1 MVSTAIKNW
10 DNQNWLAS
18 KKYILSLN
26 KFLIRFNK
34 LNSNSQILD
43 IGCGRG
49 KIIGSLSLK
58 LKLKNKPVGIDLVN
72 HKDKD
77 KRVNFKK
84 TDALSFFSTNKRKF
98 DLILIKQTIH
108 LLPFN
113 QLKTLLTQLTK
124 NLNSQGKIFIFMINP
139 NKNEFPQFALMK
151 KKFSISLKHQRK
163 ISKLIYKLY
172 PQRILKNFSY
182 SVKIS
187 KKDYT
192 KMVSKRFMSILLNLS
207 KNQILSGI
215 NEINSKYKKELRFND
230 KLVCIIIKKN

>member
-1 MVSTAIKNW
+1 MVSTVIKNW

-84 TDALSFFSTNKRKF
+84 IDALSFFSTNKRKF

-124 NLNSQGKIFIFMINP
+124 NLNPQGKIFIFMINP
-139 NKNEFPQFALMK
+139 IKNEFPQFALMK

>member
-108 LLPFN
+108 LLPLN
-113 QLKTLLTQLTK
+113 QLKILLVQMKK
-124 NLNSQGKIFIFMINP
+124 NLNPQGKIFIFMINP
-139 NKNEFPQFALMK
+139 IKNEFPQFALMK

>member
-124 NLNSQGKIFIFMINP
+124 NLNPQGKIFIFMINP

>member
-108 LLPFN
+108 LLPLN

-124 NLNSQGKIFIFMINP
+124 NLNPQGKIFIFMINP
-139 NKNEFPQFALMK
+139 IKNEFPQFALMK

>member
-18 KKYILSLN
+18 KKYILALN

-49 KIIGSLSLK
+49 KIVGSLSSK
-58 LKLKNKPVGIDLVN
+58 LKLKNKPIGIDLIN

-84 TDALSFFSTNKRKF
+84 IDALSFFSTNKRKF

-108 LLPFN
+108 LLPLN

-124 NLNSQGKIFIFMINP
+124 NLNPQGKIFIFMINP
-139 NKNEFPQFALMK
+139 YKNEFPQFALMK

-192 KMVSKRFMSILLNLS
+192 KMISKRFMSILLNLS

>member
-1 MVSTAIKNW
+1 MVSTVIKNW

-26 KFLIRFNK
+26 KFLIKFNK

-58 LKLKNKPVGIDLVN
+58 LKLKNKPVGIDLIN

-108 LLPFN
+108 LLPLN

-124 NLNSQGKIFIFMINP
+124 NLNPQGKIFIFMINP
-139 NKNEFPQFALMK
+139 YKNEFPQFALMK

>member
-1 MVSTAIKNW
+1 MVSTVIKNW

-49 KIIGSLSLK
+49 KIIGTLSLK

-72 HKDKD
+72 HKDKN

-108 LLPFN
+108 LLPLN

-124 NLNSQGKIFIFMINP
+124 NLNPQGKIFIFMINP
-139 NKNEFPQFALMK
+139 YKNEFPQFALMK

>member
-10 DNQNWLAS
+10 DNQYWLAS
-18 KKYILSLN
+18 KKYISSIN
-26 KFLIRFNK
+26 KFLIKFNK
-34 LNSNSQILD
+34 LNKNSRILD

-49 KIIGSLSLK
+49 KIVGSLSSK

-84 TDALSFFSTNKRKF
+84 IDALSFFHTNKRKF

-113 QLKTLLTQLTK
+113 QLKILLAELNK
-124 NLNSQGKIFIFMINP
+124 NLSPQGKIFIFMINP
-139 NKNEFPQFALMK
+139 IKNEFPQFALMK
-151 KKFSISLKHQRK
+151 KKFSTSLKYQMK
-163 ISKLIYKLY
+163 ISKLIYKKY

-187 KKDYT
+187 KKDYI
-192 KMVSKRFMSILLNLS
+192 KMVSNRFMSLLINLT

-230 KLVCIIIKKN
+230 KLICIIIKKN

>member
-108 LLPFN
+108 LLPLN

-124 NLNSQGKIFIFMINP
+124 NLNPQGKIFIFMINP
-139 NKNEFPQFALMK
+139 YKNEFPQFALMK

>member
-34 LNSNSQILD
+34 LNSNSKILD

-84 TDALSFFSTNKRKF
+84 IDALSFFSKNKRKF

-108 LLPFN
+108 LLPLN
-113 QLKTLLTQLTK
+113 QLKILLVQMKK
-124 NLNSQGKIFIFMINP
+124 NLNPQGKIFIFMINP
-139 NKNEFPQFALMK
+139 IKNEFPQFALMK
-151 KKFSISLKHQRK
+151 KKFSISLNHQRK

>member
-26 KFLIRFNK
+26 KFLIKFNK
-34 LNSNSQILD
+34 LNKNSRILD

-84 TDALSFFSTNKRKF
+84 IDALSFFSTNKKKF

-113 QLKTLLTQLTK
+113 QLKILLVQMKK
-124 NLNSQGKIFIFMINP
+124 NLNPQGKIFIFMINP
-139 NKNEFPQFALMK
+139 YKNEFPQFALMK
-151 KKFSISLKHQRK
+151 KKFSTSLKYQIK

-182 SVKIS
+182 RVKIS

-192 KMVSKRFMSILLNLS
+192 KMVSKRFMSLLLNLS
-207 KNQILSGI
+207 KKQILSGI
-215 NEINSKYKKELRFND
+215 NEINLNYKKELKFND
-230 KLVCIIIKKN
+230 KLICVIIKNN

>member
-26 KFLIRFNK
+26 KFLIKFNK

>member
-124 NLNSQGKIFIFMINP
+124 NLNPQGKIFIFMINP
-139 NKNEFPQFALMK
+139 IKNEFPQFALMK

>member
-10 DNQNWLAS
+10 DNQYWLAS
-18 KKYILSLN
+18 KKYISSIN
-26 KFLIRFNK
+26 KFLIKFNK
-34 LNSNSQILD
+34 LNKNSRILD

-49 KIIGSLSLK
+49 KIVGSLSSK

-84 TDALSFFSTNKRKF
+84 IDALSFFHTNKRKF

-113 QLKTLLTQLTK
+113 QLKILLAELNK
-124 NLNSQGKIFIFMINP
+124 NLSPQGKIFIFMINP
-139 NKNEFPQFALMK
+139 IKNEFPQFALMK
-151 KKFSISLKHQRK
+151 KKFSTSLKYQMK
-163 ISKLIYKLY
+163 ISKLIYKKY

-187 KKDYT
+187 KKDYI
-192 KMVSKRFMSILLNLS
+192 KMVSNRFMSLLINLS

-230 KLVCIIIKKN
+230 KLICIIIKKN